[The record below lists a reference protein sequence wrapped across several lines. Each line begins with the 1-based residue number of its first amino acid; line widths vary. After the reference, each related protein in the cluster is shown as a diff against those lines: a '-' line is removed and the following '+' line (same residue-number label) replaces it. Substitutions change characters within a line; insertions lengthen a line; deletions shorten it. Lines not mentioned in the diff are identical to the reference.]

1 MADARL
7 INLPRPPLW
16 RAHTDHQLYMTS
28 LLTDQIGDGPTATVS
43 AAIPDLH
50 YFRGRGGKDVIPL
63 YRDSVGTP
71 NVTAGVPATLSEI
84 LDQSVTAEDLFAY
97 AYAVLSS
104 RAYTERFWHELETPG
119 PRVPLTRDPRLFR
132 EAVKLGEKLINLH
145 TFGERLRQ
153 HGRGVNPGTARIVGA
168 IGPGMPGSVEYVSDD
183 RTLVVGAGRVAPV
196 GPAVWQYEV
205 SGLRVLRSWLRYRL
219 RDPVG
224 RAKTSESPLDRIRP
238 RSALARPST
247 LTSCRL
253 RLSTSVSPP
262 DPGVAASRIRRDRSG
277 EPRSPS
283 RVAS

>member
-1 MADARL
+1 
-7 INLPRPPLW
+7 
-16 RAHTDHQLYMTS
+16 
-28 LLTDQIGDGPTATVS
+28 
-43 AAIPDLH
+43 
-50 YFRGRGGKDVIPL
+50 
-63 YRDSVGTP
+63 
-71 NVTAGVPATLSEI
+71 
-84 LDQSVTAEDLFAY
+84 VTAEDLFAY

-104 RAYTERFWHELETPG
+104 RAYTERFWNELETPG

-153 HGRGVNPGTARIVGA
+153 HGRGVNPGTARIVRA

-238 RSALARPST
+238 EEWTRQLDDELLELVWVLERTLALEPRQRELLEAICAGAAVDADEPPAPTEHERQPARPGRS
-247 LTSCRL
+247 
-253 RLSTSVSPP
+253 
-262 DPGVAASRIRRDRSG
+262 GVAASRIRRDRSG